1 LQGKKISF
9 HAGAWAHYKSIEVAK
24 NHFIVLDDSQD
35 LAKAAASY
43 INPLTSIGQLEIL
56 ESRKAKWFVA
66 DAAASQLN
74 KMLIRL
80 CRSHSAGYEP
90 ICIVRKEHHA
100 KLLREEHG
108 IKHVLL

>member
-1 LQGKKISF
+1 MN
-9 HAGAWAHYKSIEVAK
+9 VATE
-24 NHFIVLDDSQD
+24 HFIILEDGQD

-43 INPLTSIGQLEIL
+43 INPLTVIGQLEII
-56 ESRKAKWFVA
+56 ESRKAKYFVA

-80 CRSHSAGYEP
+80 CRSHPGRYEP
-90 ICIVRKEHHA
+90 ICIVRKEQHA
-100 KLLREEHG
+100 KMLREEYA